1 MSLTPKQMA
10 FEFSH
15 VASYRPDDFIVS
27 EGNREAYA
35 WVEGWPEAWPTY
47 GLVITGAK
55 GTGKTHLAHIWAAHS
70 GARWLDTS
78 MLTGDLQQ
86 LLQRHRRWVLDGL
99 ETWPDLYSE
108 PAWEQLLF
116 HFLNLLSTVDGSL
129 LITST
134 VAPAHMRI
142 NLPDLASRLRMLP
155 VASME
160 SADDSELAQL
170 LLKLL
175 HDRQWH
181 LSQEAAA
188 ALLSCAE
195 RTPSGV
201 QSAVELLES
210 RLSAKPPRTITPSM
224 VRLWL
229 DA

>member
-1 MSLTPKQMA
+1 MA

-15 VASYRPDDFIVS
+15 AASYRPDDFIVND
-27 EGNREAYA
+27 GNRDAYA
-35 WVEGWPEAWPTY
+35 WVEGWPDAWPTY
-47 GLVITGAK
+47 GLVVTGAK
-55 GTGKTHLAHIWAAHS
+55 GSGKTHLAHIWAMHS

-78 MLTGDLQQ
+78 LLTGDLHQ
-86 LLQRHRRWVLDGL
+86 LLQRHRRWVIDGL

-116 HFLNLLSTVDGSL
+116 HFLNLLSMVEGSL

-134 VAPAHMRI
+134 LAPARMEIR
-142 NLPDLASRLRMLP
+142 LPDLASRLRMLP

-160 SADDSELAQL
+160 GADESELAQL
-170 LLKLL
+170 LVKLL

-181 LSQEAAA
+181 LSQEAVA

-201 QSAVELLES
+201 QSAVERLES
-210 RLSAKPPRTITPSM
+210 CLMHNPPRVITPSM

-229 DA
+229 DT